1 MNQALGQAPP
11 TRVDGRTRLLDTAE
25 TLLDQHGIDGVSIRT
40 VTKASG
46 HRNASAV
53 SYHFGTREQLIEAV
67 LTRRQAGIEARRA
80 EMLDALD
87 ARADATTLDYLA
99 AALMPV
105 GEMLNSTEGR
115 RYLRLLF
122 QAANHPDHHTRTAL
136 DYSPTIRRA
145 AARVMPLVEHLPPEL
160 RLHRLRLTMNL
171 GLTALADQALL
182 IDAQPNSRPVL
193 DKATFDSD
201 LLAALRGALSG

>member
-1 MNQALGQAPP
+1 MSLPSESFGSE
-11 TRVDGRTRLLDTAE
+11 RVDGRTRLLDTAE
-25 TLLDQHGIDGVSIRT
+25 ELLDQHGIDGVSVRT

-53 SYHFGTREQLIEAV
+53 SYHFGSRDQLIEAV
-67 LTRRQAGIEARRA
+67 LTRRQAAIEASRT

-87 ARADATTLDYLA
+87 ARSDATTLDYLA
-99 AALMPV
+99 AALLPV
-105 GEMLNSTEGR
+105 AEMLNSTEGR

-122 QAANHPDHHTRTAL
+122 QAAHHPDHHTRTAL

-145 AARVMPLVEHLPPEL
+145 AAGVMPLVEHLPAEL
-160 RLHRLRLTMNL
+160 RLHRLRLAMNL
-171 GLTALADQALL
+171 GLTALADQARL
-182 IDAQPNSRPVL
+182 IDAQPQPRPVL
-193 DKATFDSD
+193 DRATFDAD